1 MLSKCTLDLNS
12 CICVFYKVSLNCN
25 NTRSCLFLHLMSYSV
40 RTEQGQ
46 LIAYRFTTANCNK
59 VKSNDSPYVLSD
71 QLDFSLQASMLKV
84 CFKVHFM

>member
-59 VKSNDSPYVLSD
+59 VKSNDSTYVLSD
-71 QLDFSLQASMLKV
+71 TEHIERPACSCYGYLLRST
-84 CFKVHFM
+84 